1 MHGDSSKAAS
11 WTLWIRIVLVF
22 AMLALAGLTSQF
34 QGIEN
39 MCLDFWI
46 SHANRPAPP
55 EDIIVVAI
63 DEPSFQ
69 ELRQSWP
76 WPRGVHARLVDALSQ
91 AGAAVI
97 VFDVIFADPSPPEE
111 DRAFV
116 QAIARSGRVILAS
129 TQDVAMSGSFYRKIM
144 VEPLDALRQAAS
156 GVGLAMISP
165 DPDGVVRRFQT
176 VLDGRPTLSAVVRS
190 QLRPDE
196 TEPSQSGFI
205 DFAGPSMSVPH
216 ISYYQVIDPE
226 HPLPDHLVRG
236 KAVFIGR
243 SLAATPD
250 PTRAPDSFR
259 VPSTAMDGR
268 YMAGV
273 EIHAQILHTM
283 LHGRSGREASV
294 PVRLAAGL
302 VMLALGAWLLREQS
316 AFRTVVWGMSLATSL
331 CGASYVAYVWARLWF
346 PPAALAAG
354 VALLSVWNLAEGYL
368 MAARQRAWIR
378 SAFGKYISPAVV
390 EMLMNHPEQLTLGG
404 IEVEATVMFMDLEG
418 FTTLSEALSPAALVA
433 LLSEVFAP
441 MVEIIKQ
448 EHGTVDKFIGDAIMA
463 FWGAPLPMTDHAR
476 RACLAAL
483 AMQKEMEKLAT
494 RIENR
499 GGPKIRARVGMHTGA
514 LVVGNIGGKDQFNYT
529 CLGDTVNLASR
540 LEAANKVY
548 GTRILFSLDTAQGL
562 GPEFLTRS
570 LGQVRVKGRRE
581 PVHVVELLGQNG
593 MERPHWL
600 RVFDTAWNLYLHGE
614 FANAADMFAAVLAD
628 RPEDGPSRVLRERC
642 QRFRNEPPATWSG
655 VWSAEHDQPEEA

>member
-1 MHGDSSKAAS
+1 MQGDSSKTAS
-11 WTLWIRIVLVF
+11 WTIWLRIVLVI
-22 AMLALAGLTSQF
+22 AMVGLVGLTSQI
-34 QGIEN
+34 QGVEN

-46 SHANRPAPP
+46 THSGRLSPP
-55 EDIIVVAI
+55 DDIVVVAI

-69 ELRQSWP
+69 ELRRSWP
-76 WPRGVHARLVDALSQ
+76 WPRSMHARLVDALTR
-91 AGAAVI
+91 AGATVI
-97 VFDVIFADPSPPEE
+97 AFDVIFADPGDSDE
-111 DRAFV
+111 DQTLAM
-116 QAIARSGRVILAS
+116 AIRRSENVILAS
-129 TQDVAMSGSFYRKIM
+129 TQDVAASGSFYRKIM

-156 GVGLAMISP
+156 GVGLAMITP

-176 VLDGRPTLSAVVRS
+176 VLDGRTTLPAVVLDRLRAEDQGARS
-190 QLRPDE
+190 GL
-196 TEPSQSGFI
+196 I

-226 HPLPDHLVRG
+226 HPFPDHFVRG

-294 PVRLAAGL
+294 PVRLAVNCAVL
-302 VMLALGAWLLREQS
+302 LMGAWLLSGQS
-316 AFRTVVWGMSLATSL
+316 AFRTVVWGLGVAASLL
-331 CGASYVAYVWARLWF
+331 GGSYALYAWARIWF

-354 VALLSVWNLAEGYL
+354 VALLSVWNLTEGYL
-368 MAARQRAWIR
+368 MAARQKAWIR

-390 EMLMNHPEQLTLGG
+390 EMLMDHPEQLTLGG

-483 AMQKEMEKLAT
+483 AMQKEMEKLAA

-540 LEAANKVY
+540 LEAANKVH
-548 GTRILFSLDTAQGL
+548 GTRILFSLDTAQEL

-570 LGQVRVKGRRE
+570 LGQIRVKGRRE

-593 MERPHWL
+593 TERPHWL
-600 RVFDTAWNLYLHGE
+600 RVFDTAWDLYLHGE
-614 FANAADMFAAVLAD
+614 FANAADMFAAVLAE

-642 QRFRNEPPATWSG
+642 LRFRNEPPVTWSG
-655 VWSAEHDQPEEA
+655 IWSAEHDQPEEP